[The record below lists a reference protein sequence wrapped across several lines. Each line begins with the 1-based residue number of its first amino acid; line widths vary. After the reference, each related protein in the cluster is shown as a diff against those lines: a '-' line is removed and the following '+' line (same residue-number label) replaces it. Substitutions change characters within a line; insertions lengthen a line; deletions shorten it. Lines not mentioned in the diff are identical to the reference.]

1 MDFLSEKL
9 GIKDIKNNFMNM
21 INDFNN
27 LDKDKFFNEEEKK
40 EQNKNDENND
50 NENNENENKENNNKN
65 NDNENENKNENNNET
80 NENNNESEEN
90 NDNKSNSSEDELNK
104 IIETKET
111 IIENPPSNTKTFKL
125 NSNITN
131 NEYRIT
137 FENQTEKLY

>member
-1 MDFLSEKL
+1 
-9 GIKDIKNNFMNM
+9 M

-27 LDKDKFFNEEEKK
+27 LDKENFFNEEKK
-40 EQNKNDENND
+40 EQNKNE
-50 NENNENENKENNNKN
+50 NENN
-65 NDNENENKNENNNET
+65 NENNNET
-80 NENNNESEEN
+80 NENNNESDEN
-90 NDNKSNSSEDELNK
+90 NDNKSNSSYDDLNK

-137 FENQTEKLY
+137 FENQTEKLYLFAIQSETIPEKK